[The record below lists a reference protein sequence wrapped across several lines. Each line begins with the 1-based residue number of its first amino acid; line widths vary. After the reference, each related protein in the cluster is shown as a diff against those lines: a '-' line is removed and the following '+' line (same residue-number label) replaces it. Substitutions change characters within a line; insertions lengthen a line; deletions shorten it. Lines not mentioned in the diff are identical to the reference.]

1 MYVCPTLNTVL
12 NLQREIEK
20 KTATYGIA
28 AVLLAVLLT
37 SVAYNFGV
45 QPYTQ
50 PLQIKRF
57 SSYGELSDFLKTN
70 MELARQFEGQ
80 YPDFFF
86 RGDEVQFQGAE
97 AKAPA
102 AHSTT
107 NIQVAGVDEAD
118 IVKTDGEY
126 LYVISGG
133 NIYILRAYP
142 PEEAKVLSKIP
153 LGETYAAEIYLNGD
167 KLAILGNRY
176 SSVPV
181 IRADMYTG
189 EAPYAYTGEA
199 SVKVYDISDRASP
212 ILKRTI
218 GLNGT
223 LSSSRMINDYIYL
236 VVNQQA
242 IQPSGDEGDFEISLP
257 KISTG
262 YTSKEV
268 QPTEIRYVNV
278 PDISYY
284 FTIVVAVNII
294 DDAQSPTYETFLTG
308 ATTCMYVSQSN
319 MYLTVPNTN
328 MWIRPLES
336 GEEVREETLIYR
348 VRLDR
353 EKVVFEAQGN
363 VSGYALNQFSMDEYN
378 GFFRI
383 ATTSWWNQAS
393 VNRLSVL
400 DMSLNIVGTLSNI
413 AKGERIYS
421 ARFMG
426 DRCYLVTF
434 RQVDP
439 FFVIDLSNPAEPKV
453 LGYLKIPGFSGYL
466 HPYDENH
473 IIGIGKQ
480 DNNLKLSLFDVT
492 DVAAPTET
500 AKFIVQGEWSDS
512 AVLTDHKA
520 FLFDKSKQLLALP
533 VSINWVGV
541 EGDQYYIKGFWQG
554 AYVFDLSLSNGF
566 VLRGKVTHLE
576 YDADLWDSRYLVRR
590 ALYIENVFYTVSDMK
605 VKMNSLEDF
614 ALIREIELS
623 QDAAFPS
630 LPNSPSYDSN
640 WESLSLLP

>member
-1 MYVCPTLNTVL
+1 L

-20 KTATYGIA
+20 KAVTYGIA

-37 SVAYNFGV
+37 SIAYNFGV
-45 QPYTQ
+45 QPYIE
-50 PLQIKRF
+50 PASSQIKRF
-57 SSYGELSDFLKTN
+57 SSYEELSNFLKTN

-80 YPDFFF
+80 YPVPFLT
-86 RGDEVQFQGAE
+86 RGEVQFQGAE
-97 AKAPA
+97 AKAAA

-126 LYVISGG
+126 LYVFSGG

-142 PEEAKVLSKIP
+142 PEQAEVLSKIA
-153 LGETYAAEIYLNGD
+153 LGETYAAEIYVNGD
-167 KLAILGNRY
+167 KLAVLGNRY
-176 SSVPV
+176 SPAPV
-181 IRADMYTG
+181 IRADTYTG
-189 EAPYAYTGEA
+189 GAPYAYTGET

-212 ILKRTI
+212 VLKRTI
-218 GLNGT
+218 SLNGT
-223 LSSSRMINDYIYL
+223 LSSSRMISDYIYI
-236 VVNQQA
+236 VANQQA
-242 IQPSGDEGDFEISLP
+242 TKQSGETNWEVVLPRIS
-257 KISTG
+257 IG

-278 PDISYY
+278 PDVLYY
-284 FTIVVAVNII
+284 FTIVVAVNVI
-294 DDAQSPTYETFLTG
+294 DDTQKPTYETFLTG

-336 GEEVREETLIYR
+336 GEVREETLIYR

-363 VSGYALNQFSMDEYN
+363 VSGYVLNQFSMDEYN

-383 ATTSWWNQAS
+383 ATTSLWSQAS
-393 VNRLSVL
+393 VNKLFVL
-400 DMSLNIVGTLSNI
+400 DMSLNIAGVLSNI

-439 FFVIDLSNPAEPKV
+439 FFVIDLSNPSKPKI
-453 LGYLKIPGFSGYL
+453 LGYLKIPGFSGYM

-473 IIGIGKQ
+473 IIGIGKK
-480 DNNLKLSLFDVT
+480 DNNVKLSLFDVT
-492 DVAAPTET
+492 NVTAPRET

-512 AVLTDHKA
+512 TVLTDHKA
-520 FLFDKSKQLLALP
+520 FLFDKSKQLLAFP
-533 VSINWVGV
+533 VSINRIEV
-541 EGDQYYIKGFWQG
+541 EGDQYYAKGFWQG
-554 AYVFDLSLSNGF
+554 AYVFDISLSNGF
-566 VLRGKVTHLE
+566 VLKGKVTHLE
-576 YDADLWDSRYLVRR
+576 YDADLWDSRYSVRR
-590 ALYIENVFYTVSDMK
+590 ELYIDNVFYTVSDMK

-614 ALIREIELS
+614 KLIGDITLS
-623 QDAAFPS
+623 
-630 LPNSPSYDSN
+630 
-640 WESLSLLP
+640 

>member
-1 MYVCPTLNTVL
+1 
-12 NLQREIEK
+12 LQREIEK
-20 KTATYGIA
+20 KAVTYGIA

-37 SVAYNFGV
+37 SIAYNFGV
-45 QPYTQ
+45 QPHIE
-50 PLQIKRF
+50 LASSQIKRF
-57 SSYGELSDFLKTN
+57 SSYEELANFLKTN

-80 YPDFFF
+80 YLLPFFT
-86 RGDEVQFQGAE
+86 GGEPQFQGAE
-97 AKAPA
+97 AKAAA

-126 LYVISGG
+126 LYVVSDG

-142 PEEAKVLSKIP
+142 PEQAKVLSKIA
-153 LGETYAAEIYLNGD
+153 LGETYAAEIYVNGD
-167 KLAILGNRY
+167 RLAVLRNCY
-176 SSVPV
+176 SSPTV
-181 IRADMYTG
+181 IRADTYTS
-189 EAPYAYTGEA
+189 EPPYAYTGEA

-212 ILKRTI
+212 VLKRTL

-223 LSSSRMINDYIYL
+223 LSNSRKIGDYIYV

-242 IQPSGDEGDFEISLP
+242 IQQSGNERDFEIVLP
-257 KISTG
+257 KISVD
-262 YTSKEV
+262 YASKEV

-278 PDISYY
+278 PDVFYY
-284 FTIVVAVNII
+284 FTIVVAVNVI
-294 DDAQSPTYETFLTG
+294 DDAQKPTYETFLTG

-319 MYLTVPNTN
+319 MYLTVPNTS

-336 GEEVREETLIYR
+336 GEVREETLIHR

-353 EKVVFEAQGN
+353 EKIVFEAQGN

-383 ATTSWWNQAS
+383 ATTSLWGQAS
-393 VNRLSVL
+393 VNNLFVL
-400 DMSLNIVGTLSNI
+400 DMSLNILGKLSNI
-413 AKGERIYS
+413 AQGERIYS

-439 FFVIDLSNPAEPKV
+439 FFVIDLSNPSKPKV

-466 HPYDENH
+466 HLYDENH

-480 DNNLKLSLFDVT
+480 DNNVKLSLFDVT
-492 DVAAPTET
+492 KVTAPRET

-512 AVLTDHKA
+512 TVLTDHKA
-520 FLFDKSKQLLALP
+520 FLFDKSKQLLTFP
-533 VSINWVGV
+533 VSINWIKV

-554 AYVFDLSLSNGF
+554 AYVFDVSLSNGF

-576 YDADLWDSRYLVRR
+576 YNADLWDSRYLVRR
-590 ALYIENVFYTVSDMK
+590 ALYIDNVFYTVSDMK
-605 VKMNSLEDF
+605 VKMNSLEDLG
-614 ALIREIELS
+614 LIKEIELT
-623 QDAAFPS
+623 
-630 LPNSPSYDSN
+630 
-640 WESLSLLP
+640 

>member
-1 MYVCPTLNTVL
+1 
-12 NLQREIEK
+12 LQKEIER

-37 SVAYNFGV
+37 SIAYNFGV

-50 PLQIKRF
+50 PSSSEIKRF
-57 SSYGELSDFLKTN
+57 SSYEELTNFLKTN
-70 MELARQFEGQ
+70 MELARQFQGQ
-80 YPDFFF
+80 YPVPFF
-86 RGDEVQFQGAE
+86 RGDEAQFQGAE
-97 AKAPA
+97 AKAAA

-126 LYVISGG
+126 LYVVSDG

-142 PEEAKVLSKIP
+142 PEQAKVLSKIA
-153 LGETYAAEIYLNGD
+153 LGETYAAEIYVNGD
-167 KLAILGNRY
+167 KLAVLGYCY
-176 SSVPV
+176 SSPPV
-181 IRADMYTG
+181 IRTDTYTG

-199 SVKVYDISDRASP
+199 LVKAYDISDRLSP

-223 LSSSRMINDYIYL
+223 LSSSRMIGDYIYV

-242 IQPSGDEGDFEISLP
+242 IQPSGNERDFEIVLP
-257 KISTG
+257 KISIG
-262 YTSKEV
+262 YAQKEV

-278 PDISYY
+278 PDVLYY
-284 FTIVVAVNII
+284 FTIVVAVNLI
-294 DDAQSPTYETFLTG
+294 DDAQKPTYETFLTG

-336 GEEVREETLIYR
+336 GEVREETLIHR
-348 VRLDR
+348 VRLDS
-353 EKVVFEAQGN
+353 EKIVFEAQGN

-378 GFFRI
+378 EFFRI
-383 ATTSWWNQAS
+383 ATTSLWDQAS
-393 VNRLSVL
+393 VNNLFVL
-400 DMSLNIVGTLSNI
+400 DMSLNIVGKLSNI

-439 FFVIDLSNPAEPKV
+439 FFVIDLSKPDKPEV
-453 LGYLKIPGFSGYL
+453 LGYLKIPGFSGYM
-466 HPYDENH
+466 HAYDENH

-480 DNNLKLSLFDVT
+480 DNKVKLSLFDVT
-492 DVAAPTET
+492 KVTAPRET

-512 AVLTDHKA
+512 TVLTDHKA
-520 FLFDKSKQLLALP
+520 FLFDKSKQLLAFP
-533 VSINWVGV
+533 VSINWVEV

-554 AYVFDLSLSNGF
+554 AYVFHINSSNGF

-576 YDADLWDSRYLVRR
+576 DNADFWDSRYSVRR
-590 ALYIENVFYTVSDMK
+590 ALYIGNVFYTVSDMK
-605 VKMNSLEDF
+605 VKMNGLEDLG
-614 ALIREIELS
+614 LIEEIELDQNTAS
-623 QDAAFPS
+623 YFS
-630 LPNSPSYDSN
+630 PNNPSYNLDC
-640 WESLSLLP
+640 ESLTLLP